1 MMRRYRSGSVGVLNG
16 FKARHLDG
24 VASREV
30 RLGMLLDFT
39 GVRVRRVL
47 DPSRAVV
54 AEHAHDWPMISLYV
68 MGAYRNIT
76 DGGEREIAGPS
87 MVFYRPGA
95 THCNVAGETGF
106 EQIEIEFDP
115 AWLGASAL
123 PPEEV
128 LIRVGGTCGA
138 LARTVAIQ
146 CDAGLPETELRVSI
160 QRLVNVA
167 RFESV
172 RPISTWIDSVT
183 NSLRADPNRRIADLA
198 REVGRSPA
206 WIGPAYRSRVGE
218 GLQEVAARLRVERA
232 TQLLRESDEPLCSIA
247 IEAGFS
253 DQSHMTRTFR
263 RVLGRLPTAV
273 RKDRQFFR
281 FMSASPTSAWN
292 DTSQID
298 KLLKGD
304 VP

>member
-1 MMRRYRSGSVGVLNG
+1 
-16 FKARHLDG
+16 
-24 VASREV
+24 
-30 RLGMLLDFT
+30 MLSDFT

-68 MGAYRNIT
+68 MGGYRNIT
-76 DGGEREIAGPS
+76 DGGEREIASPS

-95 THCNVAGETGF
+95 AHCNVAGDTGF

-115 AWLGASAL
+115 SWLGPSAL

-128 LIRVGGTCGA
+128 LVREGGSCGT
-138 LARTVAIQ
+138 LARSVAIQ
-146 CDAGLPETELRVSI
+146 CGAGISEAGLRNSI
-160 QRLVNVA
+160 QHLINIA
-167 RFESV
+167 RFEPT
-172 RPISTWIDSVT
+172 RPVSTWIDTVT
-183 NSLRADPNRRIADLA
+183 NSLRADPGRRIADLA

-218 GLQEVAARLRVERA
+218 GLLEVAARFRVERA
-232 TQLLRESDEPLCSIA
+232 TQLLRESDETLCAIA

-263 RVLGRLPTAV
+263 RVLGRLPTVV

-281 FMSASPTSAWN
+281 S
-292 DTSQID
+292 
-298 KLLKGD
+298 KGT